1 MQPPMEQPIQ
11 PPMQPPMKPQ
21 HHMYPPTYP
30 GMKPPMYP
38 PRMHH
43 PMRPMPQPPMGGY
56 YGMGRKNILPKRPIV
71 QINIGMGRPQPFVPV
86 PPIGFMTHGPR
97 HLHMPGRGYKNPVG
111 EIIDFV
117 NGPVGYMVEK
127 KLGT

>member
-38 PRMHH
+38 LRMHH

-111 EIIDFV
+111 EIIDWL
-117 NGPVGYMVEK
+117 MI
-127 KLGT
+127 L